1 MGACLHRFVELA
13 QKRGI
18 AGPCVIHME
27 CTELY
32 CFTPFLHELG
42 VPIVDGVN
50 VLTIASRCT
59 DAPLKFVTY
68 KQDARTMSPRP
79 PAALVADTSGSIA
92 GARFYRDEAMLIR
105 GPTIC
110 AGEYAE
116 QQALVMPLF
125 RDLKQ
130 KWETVELA
138 NIVIGG
144 KELKWGLDSFWSA
157 KPGDSLYVASSGLAV
172 ERYVDVEQGE
182 DPTPPAFKKPTGVC
196 KFDESHVE
204 YGSRDGNK
212 GDVGVFFGGD
222 AIYDRTP
229 RPSTDCIAAS
239 PVHKRARIET

>member
-18 AGPCVIHME
+18 AGPCVIHLE

-68 KQDARTMSPRP
+68 KQDARTMEPRP

-116 QQALVMPLF
+116 GCTRCGEGCARCRDQAA
-125 RDLKQ
+125 
-130 KWETVELA
+130 EVEAVGGGRLRRSPADSRLA
-138 NIVIGG
+138 DEGR
-144 KELKWGLDSFWSA
+144 LH
-157 KPGDSLYVASSGLAV
+157 
-172 ERYVDVEQGE
+172 
-182 DPTPPAFKKPTGVC
+182 PPARC
-196 KFDESHVE
+196 
-204 YGSRDGNK
+204 
-212 GDVGVFFGGD
+212 
-222 AIYDRTP
+222 
-229 RPSTDCIAAS
+229 
-239 PVHKRARIET
+239 